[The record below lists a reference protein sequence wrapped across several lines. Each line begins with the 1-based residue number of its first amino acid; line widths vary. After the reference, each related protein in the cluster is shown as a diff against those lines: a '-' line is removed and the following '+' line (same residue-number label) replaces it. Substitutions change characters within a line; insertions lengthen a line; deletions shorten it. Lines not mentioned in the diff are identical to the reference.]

1 MNLNVFLKS
10 QKFNKK
16 NNLEKIKKYQEKIS
30 RRKKN
35 FIKTLLIEKMNIN

>member
-30 RRKKN
+30 RRKK
-35 FIKTLLIEKMNIN
+35 TLLKHC